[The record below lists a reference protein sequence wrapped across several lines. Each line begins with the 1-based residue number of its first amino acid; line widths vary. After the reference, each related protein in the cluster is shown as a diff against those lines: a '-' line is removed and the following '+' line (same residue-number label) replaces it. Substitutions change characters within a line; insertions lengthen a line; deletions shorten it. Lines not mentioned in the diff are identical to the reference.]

1 MNNFFIVTP
10 TFNDWKSLNKLLFYV
25 NKNIK
30 GIKGKFNIIIV
41 NDNSSEIRELDT
53 KNLNNINNIKILN
66 LKKNIGSQKAIYV
79 GLKFVEKNEKK
90 SIIAV
95 LDSDGEDN
103 PFKLKKLISL
113 AARERRKIFVANRS
127 GRREN
132 IFLRILNKLRLII
145 TFFLTGK
152 YMNFGNFSSFSSDNL
167 KNIFSNNN
175 LWIAYSSGIMK
186 NCKKIVGVDI
196 KKGRRFYG
204 DSKVKFKFLLDHAVK
219 IICVFR
225 KEFFLRTFL
234 LLCLSIFF
242 LREKNFYLELIIFF
256 LFLNISVFI
265 YYKINNLN
273 FNALKLIKNIKNL
286 KTQ

>member
-10 TFNDWKSLNKLLFYV
+10 TFNDWKSLNKLLFYL

-30 GIKGKFNIIIV
+30 GIKGKFNIIVI
-41 NDNSSEIRELDT
+41 NDNSSEKIELDI

-79 GLKFVEKNEKK
+79 GLKFIKKNKQK
-90 SIIAV
+90 SIITV
-95 LDSDGEDN
+95 LDSDGEDD

-113 AARERRKIFVANRS
+113 AAKERGKIFVANRS
-127 GRREN
+127 GRCES
-132 IFLRILNKLRLII
+132 IFLRSLNKLRLII
-145 TFFLTGK
+145 TFFLTGR

-175 LWIAYSSGIMK
+175 LWMAYSSGIMK

-196 KKGRRFYG
+196 KKRRRFYG
-204 DSKVKFKFLLDHAVK
+204 DSKVKFKFFLEHSIK

-234 LLCLSIFF
+234 LSCLSIFF
-242 LREKNFYLELIIFF
+242 LKDKNLHVELIIFF
-256 LFLNISVFI
+256 LFLNISIHI
-265 YYKINNLN
+265 YCKINNLN
-273 FNALKLIKNIKNL
+273 FNALKLIKNIKIL
-286 KTQ
+286 KT